1 MVVRP
6 EYAHCT
12 SMKPISARMF
22 YCGDDMDCVKQSYNV
37 QGGQKTG
44 HSDRYG
50 GTASADK
57 KFSQIMHHKE
67 RDACSEKKALASRD
81 DTKDNCHNQRRTEY
95 SSRGETYQS
104 RNGPPTF
111 DVGALIKDG
120 ASVKEISQAVRGHL
134 ANIRSYVNS
143 VIGQPTPM
151 QPCHNSGGPD
161 GPSGPSGQNEPQ
173 PNVPDLPMTDLTPQR
188 QNAPDQEFI
197 RLGAPSYQGNGDML
211 SGVDRPNPRDISN
224 AVAAQG
230 DERTFAAN
238 GASALLWSWGQ
249 FMDHDMTLSQEGHE
263 TADIAIPAG
272 DPQFDPMGTGA
283 QSIPFERSGFV
294 IGPDGQRQQVN
305 EQTPFVDAS
314 MVYGATDDK
323 THSLRSFEGGRM
335 LVSDGDHL
343 PVDAEGNVMAGD
355 KRANEQPGLTAL
367 HTLFVREHNRI
378 ADGLSQQNPHM
389 SDQQIFDKARRQVM
403 MEIQAITY
411 NEFLP
416 TLLGDSAPSD
426 LTFNPGTDGR
436 ISNEFATAAF
446 RLGHT
451 MVNETVAVKNADG
464 STKEVPLRELFMSPN
479 FLKDNGV
486 GQVLGGMA
494 GQTAEAVDP
503 MVVDSLR
510 NALFGPPGS
519 GGLDL
524 ASLNIQRGRD
534 HGLPSYNDMRE
545 AMGLPRIESFNDPAF
560 QGDFGAKMA
569 SVYDSPDD
577 VDLWVG
583 ALAET
588 PKGNSMLGET
598 MTTIVAGQFAATAA
612 ADPNFYTNHASHYE
626 MAWLNNLSLS
636 DIIRANSM
644 GSDIDDTAFIAN
656 DHHYGY

>member
-1 MVVRP
+1 MSKIGQNYNQQCCLKMDQTARHKAGLGGAS
-6 EYAHCT
+6 AHF
-12 SMKPISARMF
+12 SAMLGHKKHHINPAVGQF
-22 YCGDDMDCVKQSYNV
+22 YSSHNV
-37 QGGQKTG
+37 QYNMADSASGNAQ
-44 HSDRYG
+44 
-50 GTASADK
+50 TAP
-57 KFSQIMHHKE
+57 
-67 RDACSEKKALASRD
+67 
-81 DTKDNCHNQRRTEY
+81 
-95 SSRGETYQS
+95 S

-111 DVGALIKDG
+111 DVGQLIQTG
-120 ASVKEISQAVRGHL
+120 ASPKEIMQAVRAYL
-134 ANIRSYVNS
+134 VDVRSYVDGI
-143 VIGQPTPM
+143 IGHYNPQPLP
-151 QPCHNSGGPD
+151 GY
-161 GPSGPSGQNEPQ
+161 GPSGPSGPMQPQ
-173 PNVPDLPMTDLTPQR
+173 PPEPPNAGGVPLPITDLSPSA
-188 QNAPDQEFI
+188 QNMPDQPLI
-197 RLGAPSYQGNGDML
+197 RLGGSSYEGNGDML
-211 SGVDRPNPRDISN
+211 SGADRPNPRDISN

-249 FMDHDMTLSQEGHE
+249 FMDHDMTLSKEGHE
-263 TADIAIPAG
+263 AADISIPKG

-294 IGPDGQRQQVN
+294 LGADGQRQQVN

-314 MVYGATDDK
+314 MVYGPTDDK
-323 THSLRSFEGGRM
+323 TNSLRSFEGGRM
-335 LVSDGDHL
+335 LVSEGNHL

-367 HTLFVREHNRI
+367 HTLFLREHNRI
-378 ADGLSQQNPHM
+378 ADGLSSQNPHM
-389 SDQQIFDKARRQVM
+389 SDQQIFDKARRQVT

-416 TLLGDSAPSD
+416 TLLGASAPSD
-426 LTFNPGTDGR
+426 LTFKPGTDGR

-545 AMGLPRIESFNDPAF
+545 AMGLSRIESFSDPAF

-569 SVYDSPDD
+569 SVYDGPDD
-577 VDLWVG
+577 IDLWVG

-612 ADPNFYTNHASHYE
+612 ADPNFYTNHASPYE

-644 GSDIDDTAFIAN
+644 SSDIDDTAFIAN